1 MCRLFFHALIVLAA
15 FNAVPVSKAAAR
27 PDATEKPTFL
37 WIVTEDIGCDMGCY
51 GDNCPWEKPSA
62 AFFHLAN
69 TQKRQGFPGVPIA
82 ASCGG
87 RPFPQSAKGVYTPN
101 LNQLAAEG
109 ILPGLSPSL
118 PSTRSCSESLPT
130 PNHSERLSCIHAPL

>member
-27 PDATEKPTFL
+27 PEATEKSSFL
-37 WIVTEDIGCDMGCY
+37 LIATEDMGCY
-51 GDNCPWEKPSA
+51 GTNCPWKKPSV
-62 AFFHLAN
+62 AFFHVGN
-69 TQKRQGFPGVPIA
+69 TQKRQGFSGLPIA

-87 RPFPQSAKGVYTPN
+87 RLFPQSTQGVHTPN

-109 ILPGLSPSL
+109 IPPGIFLPASQ
-118 PSTRSCSESLPT
+118 TRSCSESLPT
-130 PNHSERLSCIHAPL
+130 PNHTERLSCIHATL

>member
-15 FNAVPVSKAAAR
+15 SNAIPVSKAAAR
-27 PDATEKPTFL
+27 PEVTEKPTFL
-37 WIVTEDIGCDMGCY
+37 WIVTEDIGCDVGRY
-51 GDNCPWEKPSA
+51 GANCPWKKPPV
-62 AFFHLAN
+62 AFFHLGN

-82 ASCGG
+82 VSCGG

-118 PSTRSCSESLPT
+118 PSTRSCTKSPPT
-130 PNHSERLSCIHAPL
+130 PNHSERLSCIRAPL